1 MLKARTVALAFIVLT
16 GAAAS
21 GTSTQQRKEDPLDAL
36 KFLEGVWHGEGKS
49 PYGPYEFEARNER
62 RGRWMLGTSAI
73 YAPGTNQVLV
83 TATGLIGYDDKGL
96 LMYAFDNAGV
106 TIFRGET
113 ADGGVRFEWK
123 DGESHRRRTLLRL
136 DGGRISNREESFL
149 PAVSKEKIVFES
161 ISLPGKRD
169 SK

>member
-1 MLKARTVALAFIVLT
+1 MLKTRTVAPAIIALIVAT
-16 GAAAS
+16 VAATP
-21 GTSTQQRKEDPLDAL
+21 GRQRNPDPLDTL

-73 YAPGTNQVLV
+73 YAPGTSQVLV

-96 LMYAFDNAGV
+96 VMYAFDNAGV
-106 TIFRGET
+106 TIFRGEMT
-113 ADGGVRFEWK
+113 GAGVRFEWK
-123 DGESHRRRTLLRL
+123 EGESNRLRTLQRL
-136 DGGRISNREESFL
+136 EGGRISNREESYL
-149 PAVSKEKIVFES
+149 PGVSKEKIVFES
-161 ISLPGKRD
+161 ISLPGNRD

>member
-62 RGRWMLGTSAI
+62 RGRWMLGSSTI

-83 TATGLIGYDDKGL
+83 TATGLIG
-96 LMYAFDNAGV
+96 MM
-106 TIFRGET
+106 TRGC
-113 ADGGVRFEWK
+113 
-123 DGESHRRRTLLRL
+123 
-136 DGGRISNREESFL
+136 
-149 PAVSKEKIVFES
+149 
-161 ISLPGKRD
+161 
-169 SK
+169 